1 MANHSDNNHSL
12 SYGYLSVVWLFLLG
26 LTSLTVAVAGIDL
39 GQFTLAAALLI
50 ACVKSYLVL
59 TIFMHVK
66 FEDMLF
72 KVFIAIA
79 VIILLIVFVFTA
91 FDVFFR

>member
-1 MANHSDNNHSL
+1 MANHIDNNHSL

-39 GQFTLAAALLI
+39 GQFTLSAALLI
-50 ACVKSYLVL
+50 ACVKAYLVL

-79 VIILLIVFVFTA
+79 GIILLMVFVFTA